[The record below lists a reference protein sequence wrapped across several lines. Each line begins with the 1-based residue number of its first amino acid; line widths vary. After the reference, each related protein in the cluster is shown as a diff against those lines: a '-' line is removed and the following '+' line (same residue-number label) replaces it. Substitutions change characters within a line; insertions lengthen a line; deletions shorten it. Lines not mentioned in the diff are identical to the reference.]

1 MRHGAAHARL
11 LPLPPSFASSNP
23 LALWLLLAAQGE
35 SDEVIQK
42 YIDEFDLNKDGM
54 ISYEVSVY
62 GAQRGPRRA
71 TRAPRVR
78 ALRRTHTGRHSRVA
92 APRPL
97 PSPQEFMRMLL
108 PRDLKLRISTTA

>member
-1 MRHGAAHARL
+1 MRL
-11 LPLPPSFASSNP
+11 CELTSSNMIVFMEERVNRYI
-23 LALWLLLAAQGE
+23 AKLL
-35 SDEVIQK
+35 DDIRVRC
-42 YIDEFDLNKDGM
+42 
-54 ISYEVSVY
+54 
-62 GAQRGPRRA
+62 RGLPA
-71 TRAPRVR
+71 MRAPRVR